1 MNLRKIAGLLV
12 AGGLMVGL
20 LGAGVGASFTD
31 TATATTN
38 ITVGTFSLDV
48 TSTTSGAV
56 VVNND
61 VTRVHTITYT
71 CPTITSSAPG
81 ACPLQISLVNT
92 GSIAITNVAVTWNT
106 VGVPF
111 QAIPMLNSY
120 GPIAAGG
127 HIDIPQAGIMWGQ
140 PLTNANLGQTY
151 SVTYTFTASA

>member
-1 MNLRKIAGLLV
+1 MELSADGRV
-12 AGGLMVGL
+12 A
-20 LGAGVGASFTD
+20 ASASLSTVQRLWPPLKACAID
-31 TATATTN
+31 AERSTTN

-140 PLTNANLGQTY
+140 PLT
-151 SVTYTFTASA
+151 SS